1 MENVLSIVNLTGR
14 SDHESL
20 ASASMLSW
28 VKQTESLTLA
38 EVMVKDLAND
48 QLKAAN
54 LALYTVLFLL
64 PTRAEERGVS

>member
-1 MENVLSIVNLTGR
+1 MVNLTGR

-20 ASASMLSW
+20 ASATMPSL

-38 EVMVKDLAND
+38 EVVVKDLAND

-54 LALYTVLFLL
+54 LALYTFLASNKS
-64 PTRAEERGVS
+64 AERRIS